1 MFLCLRAFAP
11 ERTQVHLVL
20 RTHLAAKASRSINSF
35 VGFSSVSG
43 VAGHCWEALDFAM
56 RGEVAGSIPME
67 TIEGVLV
74 SFDSISS
81 FDVIV

>member
-20 RTHLAAKASRSINSF
+20 RTHLAARASRTMNSF
-35 VGFSSVSG
+35 VGFSSISG
-43 VAGHCWEALDFAM
+43 VAGHCWEALDCAM
-56 RGEVAGSIPME
+56 KGELIGNIPME

-74 SFDSISS
+74 SCIN
-81 FDVIV
+81 